1 MKEASFFDYLDLLQC
16 HTKNDKREATKN
28 HFYIC
33 ITHYDLQSIFNFV
46 VTDIP
51 SNNTEA
57 WILKFCFLVGFFFF
71 LKFNDRNV
79 KMINLWEKKI
89 FFYAFYK
96 HSGHVLILTS
106 FC

>member
-1 MKEASFFDYLDLLQC
+1 MIKEKPLKTIFIYVAL
-16 HTKNDKREATKN
+16 
-28 HFYIC
+28 IC

-57 WILKFCFLVGFFFF
+57 WILKVFFLVVFFFF
-71 LKFNDRNV
+71 SLKFNDRNV
-79 KMINLWEKKI
+79 KMINLWEKK
-89 FFYAFYK
+89 FFSYAFYK

-106 FC
+106 FY